1 MELVTVKIFNTEIEA
16 ELAKAYLESR
26 NIESFTFGNVL
37 ANTYNI
43 FNTTSGGVQLK
54 VSEDNVEKATLLL
67 RQYFN
72 ENESFLND
80 SEV

>member
-16 ELAKAYLESR
+16 ELAKAYLESQ
-26 NIESFTFGNVL
+26 NLESFTFGNVL
-37 ANTYNI
+37 ANTYNL

-54 VSEDNVEKATLLL
+54 VSEENFEEATRLLQ
-67 RQYFN
+67 QYFD